1 MHAPLSNATDRHE
14 QLQQPPDTHP
24 YLKRQLIAYLGN
36 KRRLLPFFGRVFAEL
51 TESAAQGSRPHFL
64 DPFAGSGAVS
74 RLARLMG
81 LQVAANDWEL
91 YSYILNAAFLGIER
105 RDLPTLF
112 RRHGGI
118 AALLSELNA
127 LYDRD
132 DPPPVPYIS
141 SHYAPAS
148 TDRADYRW
156 ERLFYT
162 RENALF
168 IDRVRQRIEDL
179 YPEID
184 ADGLAAT
191 AGPGSRTAG
200 LQRGAGES
208 RDAVRAAEK
217 TLLIALLLV
226 EASTHANTSGVFKA
240 YHKGFGGHSRDALK
254 RILGRMELEI
264 PELVD
269 GAAGRATVRAMDAA
283 EFLARHSG
291 DIIYLDPPYNSH
303 QYGSNYFML
312 NTIARWDRPAV
323 PDVRGPDGRLAEKAG
338 IRPDWRRTRSDF
350 CYGAHALQAF
360 EALLDRADGRHLVLS
375 YNTEGIV
382 PLEALLDLLEG
393 HGRVRMF
400 GRDYVKY
407 RGGKQSLHRHTRNT
421 EFLVVVTRHERSHP
435 RDRQEVQRFLRR
447 RRLEGLLDRPHNP
460 ARLAEVFR
468 SDGRYLRLAEHEEHA
483 SAGSAGSPS
492 AATASEQEANRAAG
506 GLSLRLEDGYRPVIG
521 EGSLEEQ
528 GDAAL
533 TRLEESLDYTACH
546 TRQEEVL
553 VIADVLGKD
562 AWAPRDRRRLVEN
575 LLKALRKFAYRKY
588 EKLFRETAEELM
600 SMAGEAPELFPG
612 LAEGIEALYDLFR
625 RRNGGNHA
633 G

>member
-1 MHAPLSNATDRHE
+1 MHAPLSNATHRQE
-14 QLQQPPDTHP
+14 QLEQPSEYHP

-51 TESAAQGSRPHFL
+51 SSPAAHGSRPRFV

-81 LQVAANDWEL
+81 FHVAANDWEL
-91 YSYILNAAFLGIER
+91 YSYILNAAFLGIDR

-112 RRHGGI
+112 QRHGGVTS
-118 AALLSELNA
+118 LLAELNA

-132 DPPPVPYIS
+132 DALPSPYIS
-141 SHYAPAS
+141 AHYAPAS
-148 TDRADYRW
+148 TESADYRW

-184 ADGLAAT
+184 ADGLAAAT
-191 AGPGSRTAG
+191 GPEGCTAG
-200 LQRGAGES
+200 LHSAGGES
-208 RDAVRAAEK
+208 HDPVRAAEK

-226 EASTHANTSGVFKA
+226 EAATHANTSGVFKA
-240 YHKGFGGHSRDALK
+240 YHRGFGGHSRDALG
-254 RILGRMELEI
+254 RILGRMELEM

-269 GAAGRATVRAMDAA
+269 GAAGRATVRAMDASD
-283 EFLARHSG
+283 FLARHSG

-312 NTIARWDRPAV
+312 NTIARWDRPPV

-350 CYGAHALQAF
+350 CYRAHALKAF

-447 RRLEGLLDRPHNP
+447 RRLEALLDRPHNP
-460 ARLAEVFR
+460 ARLAEVFQ
-468 SDGRYLRLAEHEEHA
+468 SDGRHMQLADPDGGA
-483 SAGSAGSPS
+483 TPATAGSH
-492 AATASEQEANRAAG
+492 AAAAETDTGAEAETETDTSNAAAG
-506 GLSLRLEDGYRPVIG
+506 GLFLRLEDGTAR
-521 EGSLEEQ
+521 SLQ
-528 GDAAL
+528 
-533 TRLEESLDYTACH
+533 R
-546 TRQEEVL
+546 EVS
-553 VIADVLGKD
+553 
-562 AWAPRDRRRLVEN
+562 
-575 LLKALRKFAYRKY
+575 
-588 EKLFRETAEELM
+588 M
-600 SMAGEAPELFPG
+600 SKTMRF
-612 LAEGIEALYDLFR
+612 
-625 RRNGGNHA
+625 
-633 G
+633 